1 MGEFD
6 GLLQGAVRQA
16 QAANQPEN
24 GDYYDDEGFLVCG
37 NCHTRRQVE
46 VNMPDLKAVPFD
58 PKKKVRVK
66 MPVSCRCRAERR
78 KQEEQMLMQDREMRA
93 AQTLQRQSLM
103 DERLRDISFDGF
115 QQTKDNAYNL
125 KLCLRYAKHFD
136 EMLAKNQGLLFYG
149 GVGTGKTFAAACIAN
164 HLLSLRVPVVMT
176 SFVKLLETMQG
187 FSEDDSTLI
196 ARLNRA
202 KLLIIDDLGAERST
216 DFALEKVYDIVD
228 SRYRAKLPII
238 LTTNLSMTEMK
249 ESADIR
255 YTRMQTSS
263 AGGGKPSSRCLST
276 CGKKSRPFSR
286 RTATHEPPA
295 GICLKNITE
304 KGERHHGSHLCNPH
318 CEGQEDPRSG
328 SGADSEAG

>member
-164 HLLSLRVPVVMT
+164 HLLSLRIPVVMT

-187 FSEDDSTLI
+187 FSEDDGALI

-202 KLLIIDDLGAERST
+202 KLLIIDDLGTELSNSFTTSQLFLCLNERILRQKST
-216 DFALEKVYDIVD
+216 
-228 SRYRAKLPII
+228 II
-238 LTTNLSMTEMK
+238 STNLNMNQV
-249 ESADIR
+249 ADIYSER
-255 YTRMQTSS
+255 VLSRISNSYTIIKLFGDDIR
-263 AGGGKPSSRCLST
+263 L
-276 CGKKSRPFSR
+276 KKRI
-286 RTATHEPPA
+286 H
-295 GICLKNITE
+295 
-304 KGERHHGSHLCNPH
+304 
-318 CEGQEDPRSG
+318 
-328 SGADSEAG
+328 

>member
-6 GLLQGAVRQA
+6 GLLQGVVRQA

-93 AQTLQRQSLM
+93 AQALKQQSLM

-136 EMLAKNQGLLFYG
+136 EMLAKNGRASYTDQVVSLNVQPLSSDELQALPEGESRNKRMRAFGDTVLTPADRSAGTRGDWLFYQG
-149 GVGTGKTFAAACIAN
+149 NMDPVGHWYECVSSQGWDHTMLSHCCSEFVLVSEGEAKRFPAPELKSDGK
-164 HLLSLRVPVVMT
+164 
-176 SFVKLLETMQG
+176 G
-187 FSEDDSTLI
+187 
-196 ARLNRA
+196 
-202 KLLIIDDLGAERST
+202 
-216 DFALEKVYDIVD
+216 
-228 SRYRAKLPII
+228 
-238 LTTNLSMTEMK
+238 
-249 ESADIR
+249 R
-255 YTRMQTSS
+255 YT
-263 AGGGKPSSRCLST
+263 L
-276 CGKKSRPFSR
+276 
-286 RTATHEPPA
+286 
-295 GICLKNITE
+295 
-304 KGERHHGSHLCNPH
+304 
-318 CEGQEDPRSG
+318 
-328 SGADSEAG
+328 

>member
-1 MGEFD
+1 MSRMGEFD
-6 GLLQGAVRQA
+6 GLLQGVVRQA

-46 VNMPDLKAVPFD
+46 VNMLDLKAVPFD

-93 AQTLQRQSLM
+93 AQALKQQSLM

-187 FSEDDSTLI
+187 FSEDDSALI

-255 YTRMQTSS
+255 YTRIYDRIFEMCYPMQFTGRSWRK
-263 AGGGKPSSRCLST
+263 AEAA
-276 CGKKSRPFSR
+276 R
-286 RTATHEPPA
+286 RFDEM
-295 GICLKNITE
+295 KNF
-304 KGERHHGSHLCNPH
+304 L
-318 CEGQEDPRSG
+318 EGNDG
-328 SGADSEAG
+328 